1 MCRVSSD
8 EVKYDSLHQTLDSNL
23 TVILDQTEESFLV
36 LGPKLYYISFAL
48 EQTAKEDIILVLGCD
63 I

>member
-1 MCRVSSD
+1 
-8 EVKYDSLHQTLDSNL
+8 LHQTLDSNL